1 LTAVLVLAKAPVPG
15 EAKTRLAAAVGDA
28 VAADLAAAALLDTL
42 RAASGTGATTL
53 VALTGDLARAA
64 RRAQVQAALVDA
76 VVFDQRGDGLGERLA
91 AAHADAHARDGGPVF
106 QVGMDTP
113 QLTPAVLHE
122 ALAAAR
128 RHDAVLGHAADGGW
142 WGLAVARPALA
153 RVLVDVPM
161 STDETG
167 ALTQQALTAAGARVH
182 LLPERAD
189 VDTWADAQAVAQLA
203 PGTAFAAAVA
213 SAARAGVRRVGP

>member
-1 LTAVLVLAKAPVPG
+1 MNPSA
-15 EAKTRLAAAVGDA
+15 
-28 VAADLAAAALLDTL
+28 
-42 RAASGTGATTL
+42 
-53 VALTGDLARAA
+53 
-64 RRAQVQAALVDA
+64 
-76 VVFDQRGDGLGERLA
+76 
-91 AAHADAHARDGGPVF
+91 
-106 QVGMDTP
+106 
-113 QLTPAVLHE
+113 
-122 ALAAAR
+122 
-128 RHDAVLGHAADGGW
+128 
-142 WGLAVARPALA
+142 ALA

-167 ALTQQALTAAGARVH
+167 TLTQQALTAAGARVH